1 MVIKNWKYDEMLSEK
16 NATRLGYAFLYYALA
31 HSQFIQVAE
40 VNNQAVGIIVGNTQ
54 AIPLKSKVN
63 FLKMLKYGFP
73 LFFSK
78 EGRIILKV
86 YKTTVS
92 TNRKL
97 FNQVKHH
104 SFDGEVALFAVSEE
118 VQGLGIGSNLFD
130 SFLHYLKEEH
140 VNSFFLFT
148 DTSCNYGFYDHK
160 KLERI
165 AQKKQRITE
174 PLDKKMEFYIYKGIR
189 ENLGK

>member
-1 MVIKNWKYDEMLSEK
+1 
-16 NATRLGYAFLYYALA
+16 
-31 HSQFIQVAE
+31 
-40 VNNQAVGIIVGNTQ
+40 
-54 AIPLKSKVN
+54 
-63 FLKMLKYGFP
+63 MLKYGFP

-78 EGRIILKV
+78 EGRTILKV

-104 SFDGEVALFAVSEE
+104 SFDGEVALFAVSDE
-118 VQGLGIGSNLFD
+118 VQGMGIGSYLFD
-130 SFLHYLKEEH
+130 SFLNYLKQNEA
-140 VNSFFLFT
+140 NRFFLFT
-148 DTSCNYGFYDHK
+148 DTSCNYGFYEHK

-174 PLDKKMEFYIYKGIR
+174 PLDKEMEFYIYQGGR
-189 ENLGK
+189 EELEKLSNREK